1 MTIFLITLA
10 VVCLLTGLAGCVIPV
25 LPGPPISYL
34 GILFLHFSE
43 EFDYSLTTLL
53 VLLALVIVVTILDYV
68 IPMLGSK
75 YLGAGKWGSAGSFI
89 GTIIGLF
96 FLPWGLIVGPFLG
109 AFIGEKISGK
119 GWHDA
124 FVAGTGSLVGFIV
137 GTLIKVLLCLY
148 MIWIFI
154 EALFF

>member
-34 GILFLHFSE
+34 GILFLHFSKE
-43 EFDYSLTTLL
+43 YDYSLTTLL
-53 VLLALVIVVTILDYV
+53 VLLALVIVVTVLDYV

-124 FVAGTGSLVGFIV
+124 FVAGTGSLVGFLV
-137 GTLIKVLLCLY
+137 GTLIKMLLCLY

-154 EALFF
+154 DALIF

>member
-10 VVCLLTGLAGCVIPV
+10 VVCLLTGLAGCIIPV

-34 GILFLHFSE
+34 GILFLHFTKE
-43 EFDYSLTTLL
+43 YDYSLTTLL
-53 VLLALVIVVTILDYV
+53 VLLALVIIVTVLDYV

-89 GTIIGLF
+89 GTILGLF

-124 FVAGTGSLVGFIV
+124 FVAGTGSLVGFLV

-154 EALFF
+154 EVLFF

>member
-1 MTIFLITLA
+1 MTIFLISLA

-34 GILFLHFSE
+34 GILLLHFTNDY
-43 EFDYSLTTLL
+43 DYSLTTLL

-124 FVAGTGSLVGFIV
+124 FVAGTGSLVGFLV

>member
-43 EFDYSLTTLL
+43 EYDYSLTTLL

-124 FVAGTGSLVGFIV
+124 FVAGTGSLVGFLV

>member
-34 GILFLHFSE
+34 GILFLHFSKGY
-43 EFDYSLTTLL
+43 DYSLTTLL

-124 FVAGTGSLVGFIV
+124 FVAGTGSLVGFLV

>member
-34 GILFLHFSE
+34 GILFLHFSKE
-43 EFDYSLTTLL
+43 YDYSLTTLL
-53 VLLALVIVVTILDYV
+53 VLLALVIIVTVLDYV

-124 FVAGTGSLVGFIV
+124 FVAGTGSLVGFLV

-154 EALFF
+154 DALIF

>member
-10 VVCLLTGLAGCVIPV
+10 VACLLTGLAGCVIPV

-43 EFDYSLTTLL
+43 EYDYSLTTLL

-124 FVAGTGSLVGFIV
+124 FVAGTGSLVGFLV

-154 EALFF
+154 DALIF

>member
-34 GILFLHFSE
+34 GILFLHFSKE
-43 EFDYSLTTLL
+43 YDYSLTTLL

>member
-34 GILFLHFSE
+34 GILFLHFSKE
-43 EFDYSLTTLL
+43 YDYSLTTLL

-124 FVAGTGSLVGFIV
+124 FVAGTGSLVGFLV

-154 EALFF
+154 DALIF

>member
-43 EFDYSLTTLL
+43 EYDYSLTTLL
-53 VLLALVIVVTILDYV
+53 VLLALVIVVTVLDYV

-124 FVAGTGSLVGFIV
+124 FVAGTGSLVGFLV

-154 EALFF
+154 DALIF

>member
-43 EFDYSLTTLL
+43 EYDYSLTTLL

-119 GWHDA
+119 DWHDA

>member
-34 GILFLHFSE
+34 GILFLHFTKE
-43 EFDYSLTTLL
+43 YDYSLTTLL
-53 VLLALVIVVTILDYV
+53 VLLALVIIVTVLDYV

-89 GTIIGLF
+89 GTILGLF

-124 FVAGTGSLVGFIV
+124 FVAGTGSLVGFLV

-154 EALFF
+154 EVLLF

>member
-34 GILFLHFSE
+34 GILFLHFSKE
-43 EFDYSLTTLL
+43 YDYSLTTLL
-53 VLLALVIVVTILDYV
+53 VLLALVIVVTVLDYV

>member
-34 GILFLHFSE
+34 GILFLHFSKE
-43 EFDYSLTTLL
+43 YDYSLTALL
-53 VLLALVIVVTILDYV
+53 VLLALVIVVTVLDYV

-124 FVAGTGSLVGFIV
+124 FVAGTGSLVGFLV

-154 EALFF
+154 DALIF

>member
-34 GILFLHFSE
+34 GILFLHFSKE
-43 EFDYSLTTLL
+43 YDYSLTTLL
-53 VLLALVIVVTILDYV
+53 VLLALVIVVTVLDYV

-124 FVAGTGSLVGFIV
+124 FVAGTGSLVGFLV

-154 EALFF
+154 DALIF

>member
-34 GILFLHFSE
+34 GILFLHFSKE
-43 EFDYSLTTLL
+43 YDYSLTTLL

-124 FVAGTGSLVGFIV
+124 FVAGTGSLVGFLV

-154 EALFF
+154 ESLFF

>member
-34 GILFLHFSE
+34 GILFLHFSKE
-43 EFDYSLTTLL
+43 YDYSLTALL
-53 VLLALVIVVTILDYV
+53 VLLALVIVVTVLDYV

>member
-1 MTIFLITLA
+1 
-10 VVCLLTGLAGCVIPV
+10 
-25 LPGPPISYL
+25 
-34 GILFLHFSE
+34 
-43 EFDYSLTTLL
+43 
-53 VLLALVIVVTILDYV
+53 
-68 IPMLGSK
+68 MLGSK

>member
-43 EFDYSLTTLL
+43 EYDYSLTTLL

>member
-34 GILFLHFSE
+34 GILFLHFSKE
-43 EFDYSLTTLL
+43 YDYSLTTLL
-53 VLLALVIVVTILDYV
+53 VLLALVIVVTVLDYV

-124 FVAGTGSLVGFIV
+124 FVAGTGSLVGFLV

>member
-43 EFDYSLTTLL
+43 EYDYSLTTLL

-124 FVAGTGSLVGFIV
+124 FVAGTGSLVGFLV

-154 EALFF
+154 DALIF

>member
-43 EFDYSLTTLL
+43 EYDYSLTTLL

-75 YLGAGKWGSAGSFI
+75 YLGAGKWGSTGSFI

-124 FVAGTGSLVGFIV
+124 FVAGTGSLVGFLV

-154 EALFF
+154 DALIF

>member
-154 EALFF
+154 EVLFF